1 MNADARAKE
10 KVTMMME
17 GLKDPRLD
25 QLSEVRSTG
34 PHSSFAD

>member
-1 MNADARAKE
+1 MSADVRDKE
-10 KVTMMME
+10 KVPMMME

-25 QLSEVRSTG
+25 QLSEVRRTR